1 MNTVLMPKLG
11 DTMDEG
17 TILSW
22 RKKVGDAVKKGD
34 ALAEIET
41 EEVNIEAES
50 LVEGVLRRILVDI
63 GETVPVG
70 TPIALVGAADEPL
83 DTDAE
88 AEAKTSGATA
98 AAANGHAGGIT
109 TRIAESVNRIFI
121 SPIARRIAAEQQL
134 DLTHI
139 PGTGPGGRI
148 TRDDVEVALA
158 RRTAAAAQAR
168 ESAPAA
174 TKVTQVAE
182 DVEVV
187 PLTTG
192 RKTVAKRPQ
201 QSARTVS
208 HFSMT
213 VSADVTRLGALRASI
228 NEYAAG
234 LPQPIG
240 VTLSDLIVRAV
251 ALTLARVPE
260 VNVTFDAKG
269 ERLLRHKQVNVGIAV
284 ALDRGLIVPVVRDA
298 NQRGVLDIA
307 RESRRLTDA
316 ARRGTLK
323 SGDVQGGTFT
333 VSNAEMFGVE
343 EFTAIITPPEAGI
356 LAVGAATPTPVVR
369 GGEIVV
375 REMMKLTLTADHR
388 ALDGAV
394 AARFLREVKALLEQP
409 VGLLL

>member
-22 RKKVGDAVKKGD
+22 RKQVGDAVKKGD
-34 ALAEIET
+34 TLAEIET
-41 EEVNIEAES
+41 EEANIEAES
-50 LVEGVLRRILVDI
+50 LVEGVLRQILVDS

-83 DTDAE
+83 DTD
-88 AEAKTSGATA
+88 

-158 RRTAAAAQAR
+158 QRTAAAQTR
-168 ESAPAA
+168 ESKPAA
-174 TKVTQVAE
+174 TKAQQAAE
-182 DVEVV
+182 DVEMV

-192 RKTVAKRPQ
+192 RKTNAKRSQ
-201 QSARTVS
+201 QSARAVS

-234 LPQPIG
+234 LSQPIG

-251 ALTLARVPE
+251 ALALARMPE

-284 ALDRGLIVPVVRDA
+284 ALDHGLIVPVVRDA
-298 NQRGVLDIA
+298 HQRGVLDIA

-333 VSNAEMFGVE
+333 VSSAEMFGVE
-343 EFTAIITPPEAGI
+343 EFTAIITPPEASI
-356 LAVGAATPTPVVR
+356 LAVGAATPTPIVR

-375 REMMKLTLTADHR
+375 REVMKLTLTADHR

-394 AARFLREVKALLEQP
+394 SARFLREVQALLEQP